1 MNRVLLVGMT
11 VCCVFFRRRNAFED
25 RVDEEERRLGLGYYR
40 TGGREFLVNKRL
52 LGLKDVLRRGDGAM
66 K

>member
-1 MNRVLLVGMT
+1 MMNRVLAVGIT

-25 RVDEEERRLGLGYYR
+25 RVDGEERRLGLGYYR
-40 TGGREFLVNKRL
+40 TGGREFF
-52 LGLKDVLRRGDGAM
+52 LGMKGLDGLRRGEGGLV